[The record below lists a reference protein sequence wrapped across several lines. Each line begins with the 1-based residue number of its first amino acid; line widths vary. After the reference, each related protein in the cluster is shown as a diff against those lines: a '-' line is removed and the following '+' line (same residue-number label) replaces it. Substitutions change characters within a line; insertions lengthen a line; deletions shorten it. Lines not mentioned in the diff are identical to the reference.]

1 MEKKMSKMNPV
12 VHFEMPAEN
21 KKRMSEFYSKVFGWQ
36 TQQLGPEMGEYMVV
50 TTSESDAKGR
60 PKNPGSI
67 NGGFYQKTEDPISHH
82 PSVVIGVDDINKS
95 IQKIKASGGK
105 VLGETMDIPGVGS
118 YASFIDTEGNRL
130 SILQP
135 IQNM

>member
-1 MEKKMSKMNPV
+1 
-12 VHFEMPAEN
+12 
-21 KKRMSEFYSKVFGWQ
+21 
-36 TQQLGPEMGEYMVV
+36 V
-50 TTSESDAKGR
+50 TTTESDESGR

-82 PSVVIGVDDINKS
+82 PSVVIGVADINES

-105 VLGETMDIPGVGS
+105 ILGEPMDIPGVGS
-118 YASFIDTEGNRL
+118 YASFIDSEGNRL